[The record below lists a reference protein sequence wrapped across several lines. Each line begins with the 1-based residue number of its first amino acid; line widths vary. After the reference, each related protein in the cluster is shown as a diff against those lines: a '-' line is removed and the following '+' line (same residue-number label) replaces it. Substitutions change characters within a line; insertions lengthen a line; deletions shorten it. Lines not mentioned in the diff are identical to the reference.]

1 MSELFSILVPLQ
13 TFPGWPQA
21 PTPSLVDFLV
31 LLVGIPVAAGVI
43 IGLAA
48 LGSSLARKG
57 EGGKVRRKD
66 PVWLGTTAPAKAIE
80 SDSAATETGGA
91 SVRW

>member
-21 PTPSLVDFLV
+21 PQRSIVDFLII
-31 LLVGIPVAAGVI
+31 LVAIPVAAGVL
-43 IGLAA
+43 IGIAA
-48 LGSSLARKG
+48 LGGSLARKG

-66 PVWLGTTAPAKAIE
+66 PVWLGTTAPTKAIE
-80 SDSAATETGGA
+80 ADSAATETGGA